1 MNKESIIEKVK
12 KYISQNYNCSIEEL
26 EKSGLKI
33 IKNNSENKLKI
44 LLLYDLVLVS
54 SSENLYEMV
63 KENLTEKNV
72 YEIFEFPYVY
82 GQSIYFIPDLTR
94 LEKQEESPNYE
105 FKLFDGNTEQIEL
118 SNGFE
123 NAITFDENGKC
134 ISNIAYCAYYNGRII
149 GVAGADKRNEDIW
162 EVGIEVMPEYRKDGL
177 ATILTKNLTMKIL
190 EKGIVPIWCASST
203 NIGSQ
208 AVANRSCYIP
218 LWVESFGDVYDDNY
232 VYKDLIK

>member
-1 MNKESIIEKVK
+1 MNKENIIEKVK

-54 SSENLYEMV
+54 SSENMYDYV
-63 KENLTEKNV
+63 CEKLKGKNT

-134 ISNIAYCAYYNGRII
+134 ISNIAYCAYYNGKII
-149 GVAGADKRNEDIW
+149 GVAGADKRNEDIR
-162 EVGIEVMPEYRKDGL
+162 ML
-177 ATILTKNLTMKIL
+177 FA
-190 EKGIVPIWCASST
+190 
-203 NIGSQ
+203 Q
-208 AVANRSCYIP
+208 F
-218 LWVESFGDVYDDNY
+218 SFCHLMS
-232 VYKDLIK
+232 K